1 MLQRQAKIRRSVKRP
16 TEMSSTTVKYSYVKR
31 RSHEPVRYLRDV
43 EHLGC
48 SCFMFIGL
56 KYVIIKYFA
65 SFGAVSHVFYT
76 HIKNRSFTPKGNVTN
91 YDIL

>member
-65 SFGAVSHVFYT
+65 SFGTVSHVFYT
-76 HIKNRSFTPKGNVTN
+76 HIKNRSFTPKWNVTN